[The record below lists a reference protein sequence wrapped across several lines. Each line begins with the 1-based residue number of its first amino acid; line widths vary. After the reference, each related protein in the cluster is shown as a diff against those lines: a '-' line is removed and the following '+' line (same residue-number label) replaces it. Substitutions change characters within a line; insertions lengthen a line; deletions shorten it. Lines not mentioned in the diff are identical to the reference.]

1 MLRRSR
7 GKRKMQKMQ
16 ASRMAGKEE
25 LLWWRVVDEFDALLD
40 IALQA
45 RLAGFEELL
54 LVGADV
60 AEDVVRLLRTRG
72 LRSISAAS

>member
-1 MLRRSR
+1 
-7 GKRKMQKMQ
+7 MQ
-16 ASRMAGKEE
+16 ASRTLGKED

-60 AEDVVRLLRTRG
+60 AEDVVRLLCTRG
-72 LRSISAAS
+72 LRGISIVSE